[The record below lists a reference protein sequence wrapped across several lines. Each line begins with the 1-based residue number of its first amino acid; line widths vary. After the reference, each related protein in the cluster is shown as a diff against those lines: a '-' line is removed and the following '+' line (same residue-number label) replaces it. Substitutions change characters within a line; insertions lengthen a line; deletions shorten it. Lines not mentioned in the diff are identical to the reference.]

1 MNIMYLTNGLVKL
14 IPDPGK
20 KLVYAKD
27 GKEHSEAI
35 VTEEEIE
42 KFSEVEGE

>member
-1 MNIMYLTNGLVKL
+1 MDVCSIGETL
-14 IPDPGK
+14 IKIKPDSGK

-35 VTEEEIE
+35 VAEEEIE

>member
-1 MNIMYLTNGLVKL
+1 MNITYLTNGLVRL
-14 IPDPGK
+14 EPDSGK
-20 KLVYAKD
+20 ILVYAKD

>member
-1 MNIMYLTNGLVKL
+1 MKIMHLTNGLVKL
-14 IPDPGK
+14 EPDLGK
-20 KLVYAKD
+20 RLVYAKD

>member
-1 MNIMYLTNGLVKL
+1 MIIMYLSNNLVRL
-14 IPDPGK
+14 EPDPGK
-20 KLVYAKD
+20 KLIYAKD